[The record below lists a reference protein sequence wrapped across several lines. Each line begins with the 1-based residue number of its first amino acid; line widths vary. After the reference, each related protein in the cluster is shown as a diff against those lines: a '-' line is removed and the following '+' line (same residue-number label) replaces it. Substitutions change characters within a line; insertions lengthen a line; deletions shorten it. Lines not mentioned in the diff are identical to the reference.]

1 MIYIKKLEGE
11 RKTAIL
17 RQNGSS
23 RGKEECAKMTD
34 RLTQLQI
41 CLDQMMEQFC
51 GAVNYVD
58 KNHGFEP
65 SNDIEEQM
73 SDPQAHIVEEKEFEK
88 NIDELTTDI
97 ILKTRQ
103 IMALIDSLPGVDV
116 SAQEQLHR
124 IDSLQKQLIKMEKE
138 KIDAIK
144 RKDALQEKVRTLT
157 QDFTIGINES
167 KTEARLV

>member
-1 MIYIKKLEGE
+1 
-11 RKTAIL
+11 
-17 RQNGSS
+17 
-23 RGKEECAKMTD
+23 MTD

-51 GAVNYVD
+51 GAVNYID

-65 SNDIEEQM
+65 SNEAEEHM
-73 SDPQAHIVEEKEFEK
+73 SDPQAHIVDEKEFDK
-88 NIDELTTDI
+88 NIDELTTDM

-124 IDSLQKQLIKMEKE
+124 IDSLQKQLIKMEKD

-144 RKDALQEKVRTLT
+144 RKDRLLEKVRDLT
-157 QDFTIGINES
+157 KNFTVGINDS
-167 KTEARLV
+167 KAETNSA

>member
-1 MIYIKKLEGE
+1 
-11 RKTAIL
+11 
-17 RQNGSS
+17 
-23 RGKEECAKMTD
+23 MTD

-51 GAVNYVD
+51 GAVNYID

-65 SNDIEEQM
+65 SNETEEQM
-73 SDPQAHIVEEKEFEK
+73 SDPQAHVVEEKEFDK

-124 IDSLQKQLIKMEKE
+124 IDSLQKQLVKMENE
-138 KIDAIK
+138 KIKAIK
-144 RKDALQEKVRTLT
+144 RKDALLEKVRFLIE
-157 QDFTIGINES
+157 DFTVGINGS
-167 KTEARLV
+167 KAAFQAQS